1 MLCDFLRRYI
11 FSPLKY
17 SLAGLKFAL
26 QDRAFFFEILLG
38 LIFFPFL
45 VARFWHTLELL
56 LLLLGYFIIL
66 IAEAINCSIEKVVD
80 LASPGIHPLA
90 KRAKDIAS
98 AAVLLALFNFALILI
113 YCFFK

>member
-1 MLCDFLRRYI
+1 MLCDFLRRCF
-11 FSPLKY
+11 FSLKY

-26 QDRAFFFEILLG
+26 QDRAFRFEVLLG
-38 LIFFPFL
+38 LIFFPFFI
-45 VARFWHTLELL
+45 VHFWRTLELL

-66 IAEAINCSIEKVVD
+66 ITEMINCSIEKVVD
-80 LASPGIHPLA
+80 LVSPEIHPLA
-90 KRAKDIAS
+90 KWAKDTAS